1 MLLNPYLILNCLSE
15 HYYWS
20 LLGCM
25 MLCFIDLLLCLIL
38 PLILVRL
45 VAPQVIFFFFLHPLY
60 SAELVQPFAMD
71 LKGLFCVCIN

>member
-1 MLLNPYLILNCLSE
+1 MLLNPCLILNCLNE

-25 MLCFIDLLLCLIL
+25 MLCLIDLLLCLIL

-45 VAPQVIFFFFLHPLY
+45 VAPQVIVFFLPPLY
-60 SAELVQPFAMD
+60 SAEWVQPFAMD
-71 LKGLFCVCIN
+71 FKGLFYICIN